1 MSPVE
6 GGVLLARTHR
16 FAWGSGTAP
25 VLMSVVNTTPDS
37 FSDGGMHFSA
47 EAAVSWGKSSIRE
60 GAGILDIGGES
71 TRPGAEAV
79 SSAEQ
84 IARTQAVIA
93 ALAPH
98 SPVSIDTTRADVA
111 RAAFAA
117 GACIVNDVSAATDD
131 PDIVEAACGSGA
143 AIVLM
148 HRLVA
153 PDSDVWSTEHDSRR
167 MYGDVVRDVRDWLGD
182 RVAAV
187 MRAGMPRECIAIDP
201 GLGFG
206 KDVKQNLELIAR
218 LDEFTSLGVP
228 VLVGASRKSFLG
240 AITAEP
246 DPARRDA
253 ASVVAALAAASNGAA
268 ILRVH
273 AVRDHAHALA
283 VWAAIGMQYCGVK
296 H

>member
-1 MSPVE
+1 MTSVE

-16 FAWGSGTAP
+16 FAWGSGTVP
-25 VLMSVVNTTPDS
+25 VLMAVVNTTPDS
-37 FSDGGMHFSA
+37 FSDGGLHSSV
-47 EAAVSWGKSSIRE
+47 EAAVAWGQRSIYD
-60 GAGILDIGGES
+60 GAGIVDIGGES
-71 TRPGAEAV
+71 TRPGAASV
-79 SSAEQ
+79 SAAEQ
-84 IARTQAVIA
+84 ILRTQAVIA
-93 ALAPH
+93 ALAPQ

-117 GACIVNDVSAATDD
+117 GACMVNDVSAATDD
-131 PDIVEAACGSGA
+131 PDLVDAACAAGA

-148 HRLVA
+148 HRLVS
-153 PDSDVWSTEHDSRR
+153 PGSDVWSTEHDSRR
-167 MYGDVVRDVRDWLGD
+167 VYGDVVRDVRDWLGN

-187 MRAGMPRECIAIDP
+187 MRAGMPRERIAIDP

-218 LDEFTSLGVP
+218 LDEFASLGVP

-253 ASVVAALAAASNGAA
+253 SSVAAALAAASNGAA

-273 AVRDHAHALA
+273 AVRDHSHALA
-283 VWAAIGMQYCGVK
+283 VWAALGVK
-296 H
+296 NLGFEH

>member
-1 MSPVE
+1 
-6 GGVLLARTHR
+6 
-16 FAWGSGTAP
+16 
-25 VLMSVVNTTPDS
+25 
-37 FSDGGMHFSA
+37 
-47 EAAVSWGKSSIRE
+47 
-60 GAGILDIGGES
+60 
-71 TRPGAEAV
+71 
-79 SSAEQ
+79 
-84 IARTQAVIA
+84 
-93 ALAPH
+93 
-98 SPVSIDTTRADVA
+98 
-111 RAAFAA
+111 
-117 GACIVNDVSAATDD
+117 
-131 PDIVEAACGSGA
+131 
-143 AIVLM
+143 
-148 HRLVA
+148 
-153 PDSDVWSTEHDSRR
+153 

-246 DPARRDA
+246 DPTRRDA

-283 VWAAIGMQYCGVK
+283 VWAAIGMQQCGVK